1 MNYDGSNWQSAG
13 DTLGAGSIVRGL
25 QMLPLTK
32 DHATSSLVST
42 GEVLMVSGALI
53 LPGFGNASAALFN
66 GTSYEPF
73 ILTSSSS
80 NSGGSLSQLFSQ
92 EQNFFK
98 APGK

>member
-1 MNYDGSNWQSAG
+1 
-13 DTLGAGSIVRGL
+13 
-25 QMLPLTK
+25 MLPLTT
-32 DHATSSLVST
+32 DHDTSSLVSA
-42 GEVLMVSGALI
+42 GEVLMVTGALV

-80 NSGGSLSQLFSQ
+80 NTGGSLSQIFSQ

-98 APGK
+98 APGE